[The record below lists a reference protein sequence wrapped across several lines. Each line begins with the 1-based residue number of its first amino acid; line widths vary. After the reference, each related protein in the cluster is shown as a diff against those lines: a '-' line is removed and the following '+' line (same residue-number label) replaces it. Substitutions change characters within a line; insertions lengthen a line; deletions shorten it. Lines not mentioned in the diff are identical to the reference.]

1 MNPEKH
7 MLIVLELKQESS
19 VAVFALT
26 EELIC

>member
-7 MLIVLELKQESS
+7 VSSTRAEKQENS